1 MDVFVL
7 WNLIDYQLAETL
19 KMTGSL
25 THQSIGNTYLYQME
39 KMNDEII
46 LKVFY
51 QLKKKYF
58 TNLTFQFNLKDVIRE
73 R

>member
-1 MDVFVL
+1 
-7 WNLIDYQLAETL
+7 
-19 KMTGSL
+19 
-25 THQSIGNTYLYQME
+25 
-39 KMNDEII
+39 MNDEII

-73 R
+73 RWSIIFRFTEKL